1 MRHLDCNL
9 PPKHRT
15 SPVKLSSR
23 ATQVFHKQLCA
34 CGKNMRE
41 HPKQLYIQDMLGFV
55 LTNTAH
61 FWPPKISYTK
71 VTDGIPL
78 SVNIPHRDKKWPFI

>member
-41 HPKQLYIQDMLGFV
+41 HPKQLYTQDMLGLF
-55 LTNTAH
+55 
-61 FWPPKISYTK
+61 
-71 VTDGIPL
+71 
-78 SVNIPHRDKKWPFI
+78 